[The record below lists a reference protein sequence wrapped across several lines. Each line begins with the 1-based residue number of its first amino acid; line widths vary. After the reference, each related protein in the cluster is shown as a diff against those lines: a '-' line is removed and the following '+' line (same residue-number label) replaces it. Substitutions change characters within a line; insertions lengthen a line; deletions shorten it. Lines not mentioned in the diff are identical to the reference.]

1 MADENTTQ
9 AAVPPTGNVAAP
21 VPVSN
26 DRVMLYAKMAAA
38 FLLGASVLALDVM
51 DIKAPDYIA
60 LVVAPGLSMLGLH
73 AAAKTLN

>member
-1 MADENTTQ
+1 MADEAVTSPP
-9 AAVPPTGNVAAP
+9 AVPPAP
-21 VPVSN
+21 VASN

-51 DIKAPDYIA
+51 GIKAPDYIA